1 MGSGSQR
8 ASAAERARATAA
20 AIVCIL
26 LLMWPALVNR
36 QPFFFSD
43 TTSYIR
49 AADLAVKLA
58 SGGAVSTIWSQPR
71 AAPAAPAATP
81 GTSIAAP
88 GLSADPA
95 IVRGNDVA
103 SGFIMT
109 GRSPY
114 FGALLWLSYVV
125 SDFWLFVILQ
135 AVVAYLLIGMALR
148 CFGLDRPGPKIAAVS
163 ALSLATP
170 LAIYNGMLL
179 ADALAG
185 FGILAFLILAAS
197 WRVRLARWE
206 RVLLVAIVLFS
217 AVSHL
222 THIVML
228 VAMTALLVLS
238 MAIERP
244 PRRRLAGP
252 ILIGAVGVAVGLAS
266 VMMTSWVV
274 QACFG
279 KPPVLVPLITARFI
293 ADGPGRDFIRD
304 GCGGHRFAA
313 CAVPYRGWT
322 SSTDF
327 LWSRDPA
334 HGAFLLAD
342 APTRRRMS
350 LEDMAFA
357 RAVAWAYPI
366 RTVGLAAW
374 NSLLQI
380 ANFKTDI
387 LDERCFA
394 DPACT
399 GGQFPETIA
408 RRIGASPA
416 GQGRWPAAPLTF
428 IAYAAVIAS
437 LAALAVLLPGL
448 RRIDRE
454 SARLIALWLAL
465 LALAMAANA
474 FLGGAISE
482 PQSRYQARIIWLLP
496 LLALITLFLR
506 ARRGRPTPA

>member
-1 MGSGSQR
+1 MGSVSQR
-8 ASAAERARATAA
+8 ASTAERARATALA
-20 AIVCIL
+20 LVCIL

-43 TTSYIR
+43 TTSYVR
-49 AADLAVKLA
+49 AADIAVKLA
-58 SGGAVSTIWSQPR
+58 SGGAISTVWSQPK
-71 AAPAAPAATP
+71 AAPAASALTP
-81 GTSIAAP
+81 GT
-88 GLSADPA
+88 PA
-95 IVRGNDVA
+95 GPPIVRGNDVA

-114 FGALLWLSYVV
+114 FGALLWLSYVA
-125 SDFWLFVILQ
+125 SNFWLFVILQ

-148 CFGLDRPGPKIAAVS
+148 CFGLDRPGPKIAAVLF
-163 ALSLATP
+163 LSLVTP
-170 LAIYNGMLL
+170 LAIYNGLLL

-197 WRVRLARWE
+197 WRTPLARWE
-206 RVLLVAIVLFS
+206 TMLLVVIVLFS

-228 VAMTALLVLS
+228 LAMTALLVLS
-238 MAIERP
+238 MAIEPP
-244 PRRRLAGP
+244 PRRRLAAP
-252 ILIGAVGVAVGLAS
+252 ILIGVVGVAVGFAS
-266 VMMTSWVV
+266 VTITSWVV
-274 QACFG
+274 QASFG

-293 ADGPGRDFIRD
+293 ADGPGRDFIRT
-304 GCGGHRFAA
+304 GCGGRRFAV
-313 CAVPYRGWT
+313 CAMPYRDWT
-322 SSTDF
+322 SSADF

-334 HGAFLLAD
+334 KGAFLLAD

-357 RAVAWAYPI
+357 RAVALAYPV
-366 RTVGLAAW
+366 RTVGLAMW

-394 DPACT
+394 NPVCT
-399 GGQFPETIA
+399 GGQFPEPLA
-408 RRIGASPA
+408 RQIGASPA
-416 GQGRWPAAPLTF
+416 GRGLWPAAPLTF
-428 IAYAAVIAS
+428 VAYGAVVAS
-437 LAALAVLLPGL
+437 LIALTVLLPGL
-448 RRIDRE
+448 RRIDRNA
-454 SARLIALWLAL
+454 ARLLALWLAL

-496 LLALITLFLR
+496 FFALITLFLR
-506 ARRGRPTPA
+506 MRRGRAAPA